1 MAKSNLELVKK
12 AEQRNLTT
20 NTHQNQSLVVD
31 KVSNMKDTFGKREY
45 KCKCSRITTDYVW
58 ESQLPKHEVKCF
70 QCAKSLGFKD
80 LNKKEVPQTASIRTP
95 TKNR

>member
-1 MAKSNLELVKK
+1 
-12 AEQRNLTT
+12 
-20 NTHQNQSLVVD
+20 
-31 KVSNMKDTFGKREY
+31 MKDTFCKREY
-45 KCKCSRITTDYVW
+45 KCKCGCIMEDYVW
-58 ESQLPKHEVKCF
+58 KSQIQTHKVACF